1 MKKDLSVLMLLVRN
15 SFWRVIGVILIM
27 LVFENSFF
35 FANPDLVH
43 GYTISLDELLQGKMI
58 GLDFLLGSTWL
69 IGVLISFG
77 SDKKSKEAYTLRRL
91 QISERRVWFL
101 QVIYHTGCFLV
112 LYIAEAWLIVSFYR
126 YYLIHSAVQPWSEQT
141 LWLAIKQNP
150 FSHSLLPLQNT
161 LGWLRNLTLILGFGV
176 TSASEPI
183 ANRRGQSAFMVYP
196 LQLLA
201 TLTFMLNINTWQL
214 DLLTTVV
221 AISLAGYAAYYVW
234 KGEKKH
240 DS

>member
-15 SFWRVIGVILIM
+15 SFWRVLGVILIM
-27 LVFENSFF
+27 LTLESFF
-35 FANPDLVH
+35 FFADPNLVH
-43 GYTISLDELLQGKMI
+43 VYTISLDELLKGKII
-58 GLDFLLGSTWL
+58 GLGFLLGLVMLTV
-69 IGVLISFG
+69 VLVSFG

-112 LYIAEAWLIVSFYR
+112 LYIAEAWLIVSLYR
-126 YYLIHSAVQPWSEQT
+126 YYLIHSTVQPWSELT

-183 ANRRGQSAFMVYP
+183 ANRSGQSAFVVYP

-201 TLTFMLNINTWQL
+201 ILAFMFNINTWQI
-214 DLLTTVV
+214 DLLITVV
-221 AISLAGYAAYYVW
+221 AILLAGYAVYCVW
-234 KGEKKH
+234 KGEEKH
-240 DS
+240 DP

>member
-27 LVFENSFF
+27 LALESFSFF
-35 FANPDLVH
+35 ADPDLVH
-43 GYTISLDELLQGKMI
+43 GSTISLDKLLKGKMI
-58 GLDFLLGSTWL
+58 GLGFTLGSFML
-69 IGVLISFG
+69 IWVLVSFG

-112 LYIAEAWLIVSFYR
+112 LYIAEAWLIFSFYR
-126 YYLIHSAVQPWSEQT
+126 YYLIQSAVQPWSELT
-141 LWLAIKQNP
+141 LWLAIKQHP
-150 FSHSLLPLQNT
+150 LSYSLLPIQNT

-183 ANRRGQSAFMVYP
+183 ANRRGQSAFMVYS

-201 TLTFMLNINTWQL
+201 ILAFRFNTNTWQL
-214 DLLTTVV
+214 DLLITVV
-221 AISLAGYAAYYVW
+221 AISLAGYAVYYVW
-234 KGEKKH
+234 KGEEKH